1 MARLARAEIFDPLE
15 VSVFHCINRCVRRC
29 FLCGHDPLT
38 GRNYEHRKAWLQRRL
53 AFLAGQFGIDVLGF
67 AILSNHFHLV
77 LRNRP
82 DVVATWSDTQV
93 AQRWLRLCPRRKT
106 PDGQPA
112 EPTESELDSIR
123 RVPARLATI
132 RRRLSDIS
140 WLMRM
145 IAEPVARLANREDR
159 VSGRFWQGRFK
170 TVRLCDEAAVA
181 ACLAYVDLNPIRA
194 GLAVTPE
201 ASDFTSVQRRI
212 ESLASSVGARADAST
227 RADGAEF
234 SPARCTGGSLASNVG
249 AVTVADADAEGAEA
263 SPARCT
269 ADSSAEAAHCAV
281 DSSAELAR
289 PDAWLAP
296 IPLEEAETDPGP
308 LPCGTGLRAS
318 DKGCLPMSLTE
329 YLELVDWTG
338 RQLVT
343 GKSNMHGH
351 LPPLLKRLGIE
362 DSRSACESH
371 SPSAV
376 QPLLKRLGIEAEN
389 WLPLVRG
396 FGRLFHRVAGA
407 PRTLAGTRRWRRF
420 HPGGTALL
428 GAA

>member
-1 MARLARAEIFDPLE
+1 
-15 VSVFHCINRCVRRC
+15 
-29 FLCGHDPLT
+29 
-38 GRNYEHRKAWLQRRL
+38 
-53 AFLAGQFGIDVLGF
+53 
-67 AILSNHFHLV
+67 
-77 LRNRP
+77 
-82 DVVATWSDTQV
+82 V
-93 AQRWLRLCPRRKT
+93 AQRWLRLCPQRKT

-123 RVPARLATI
+123 RVPARLAEI

-145 IAEPVARLANREDR
+145 IAEPVARQANREDR

-194 GLAVTPE
+194 GLAATPE

-212 ESLASSVGARADAST
+212 ESLASSGIELLASSEVESFASNVGAGTGADAD
-227 RADGAEF
+227 AEGAEA

-263 SPARCT
+263 SPARRT
-269 ADSSAEAAHCAV
+269 TDSSAEAAHCAV
-281 DSSAELAR
+281 DSSVQLAR

-296 IPLEEAETDPGP
+296 IPLDEAETDPGP
-308 LPCGTGLRAS
+308 LPSGTGLRAS
-318 DKGCLPMSLTE
+318 DKGCLPMSLPE

-338 RQLVT
+338 RQLVG
-343 GKSNMHGH
+343 GKSSMHGH

-362 DSRSACESH
+362 GSRSACESH

-376 QPLLKRLGIEAEN
+376 PPLLKRLGIEAEN